1 MPISIW
7 AELIAIWIIAC
18 CCYLKLRE
26 IGQVL
31 TAINNRQARAEL
43 RTSAD
48 TIWVRDLVGVV
59 KPGSPQR
66 HHVGWVKAIEGDEY
80 IIGFSGGTVF
90 VFSRSDLQYV
100 EALAAG
106 EARAAMGAT
115 R

>member
-1 MPISIW
+1 MSIATGVW
-7 AELIAIWIIAC
+7 FIAIWAVVG
-18 CCYLKLRE
+18 YFKLCDMAKT
-26 IGQVL
+26 L

-80 IIGFSGGTVF
+80 IVGFSSGTVV